1 MLFGGGLVERG
12 EFFKPL
18 RQFRAGFGKGFFIAP
33 NIGVDLVVLKIC
45 CGFAIEQ
52 RGEVGLVQGLGYF
65 GGFGIVDPA
74 GVFARFFVLPQ
85 DVADNGFAQRVCR
98 VGIVRAFA
106 GQDEMQRVP

>member
-1 MLFGGGLVERG
+1 MLFSGGLVERG

-18 RQFRAGFGKGFFIAP
+18 RQFRAGFGKGFFVAP

-45 CGFAIEQ
+45 CGSAVEQ

-74 GVFARFFVLPQ
+74 GVFARFLILPQ
-85 DVADNGFAQRVCR
+85 DIADNGFAQRVCR

-106 GQDEMQRVP
+106 GQNEMRRIP

>member
-18 RQFRAGFGKGFFIAP
+18 RQFRAGFGKGFFVAP
-33 NIGVDLVVLKIC
+33 NIGIDLVVLEIC
-45 CGFAIEQ
+45 CGFTVEQ
-52 RGEVGLVQGLGYF
+52 HGEVGLVQGLDYF
-65 GGFGIVDPA
+65 GNFSIVDPA

-106 GQDEMQRVP
+106 GQDKMQRIP